1 MVENKKVITWSL
13 IILFLVLAIVYSL
26 TYMKKASLFKK
37 WFETETT
44 HIIGNYTWNQGL
56 QNQIDV
62 PNVSANEIDLWNQ
75 TSNSVDLG
83 NISTQSWVT
92 NSHTQTPSWTESSTS
107 GRPAS
112 TNKMLSGTNE
122 YFGVLD
128 IVDIL
133 GVNPQFTL
141 KDAKWNYFVYYGDHL
156 NFVQTIQNL
165 GGNIY
170 EMKTE
175 TEIIQNQLFWDK
187 VSYINLSQ
195 FKDKRVMMVI
205 EIDWDVWLLQVPADQ
220 YHYSKDYLQSL
231 FIQ

>member
-13 IILFLVLAIVYSL
+13 IILFLILAIVYSL
-26 TYMKKASLFKK
+26 SYMKNATLFKK
-37 WFETETT
+37 WFESWISNTTINTNTELSGQTS
-44 HIIGNYTWNQGL
+44 
-56 QNQIDV
+56 
-62 PNVSANEIDLWNQ
+62 VSWWINDSIWVSSNSIDLWNI
-75 TSNSVDLG
+75 SNP
-83 NISTQSWVT
+83 SWVT

-165 GGNIY
+165 GGNVY

>member
-1 MVENKKVITWSL
+1 MYATIWLILYKVELEFLSPW
-13 IILFLVLAIVYSL
+13 ILKRAAIELV
-26 TYMKKASLFKK
+26 TK
-37 WFETETT
+37 
-44 HIIGNYTWNQGL
+44 G
-56 QNQIDV
+56 QIMHKMNV
-62 PNVSANEIDLWNQ
+62 PNTSTNEVDLWSQ
-75 TSNSVDLG
+75 TSSSVDLG
-83 NISTQSWVT
+83 DISTQSWVT

-133 GVNPQFTL
+133 GTSPQFTL
-141 KDAKWNYFVYYGDHL
+141 QDAKWNYFVYYGDHL

-195 FKDKRVMMVI
+195 
-205 EIDWDVWLLQVPADQ
+205 LQDL
-220 YHYSKDYLQSL
+220 HL
-231 FIQ
+231 